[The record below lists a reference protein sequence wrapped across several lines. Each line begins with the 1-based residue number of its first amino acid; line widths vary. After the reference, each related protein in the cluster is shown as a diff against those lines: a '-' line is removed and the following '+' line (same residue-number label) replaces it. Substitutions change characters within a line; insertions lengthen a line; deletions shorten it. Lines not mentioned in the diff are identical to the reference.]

1 MGSQFVLKDIHSIQ
15 YTGQRTF
22 CSDGLYRRFSM
33 PHAWSSL
40 HLRNSV
46 VPDTSNNGETDL
58 DNGIRNKK

>member
-1 MGSQFVLKDIHSIQ
+1 MGSQFILKYNHSTHNTLGTVFAVMA
-15 YTGQRTF
+15 YTEYLV
-22 CSDGLYRRFSM
+22 C
-33 PHAWSSL
+33 HIAWSSL